1 MWSWVPAGWGRPCR
15 GGRAGSRRRRRRR
28 RCQKCWG
35 GESGR
40 GREKGTSRAGRG
52 WRRFCIITAKQGPRE
67 RERGK
72 KKRHALQRRR
82 GVRARAE
89 QPGHLQYL
97 LLCQARAAQPGQV
110 RSPSHKLVLG
120 EVTPSLRDGR
130 RQGIRGT
137 AINWLSAMDG
147 QGANTWPAPSVRV
160 RRLRGTGPSHARLA
174 SHDISSLAGGG
185 VVTYVIM

>member
-67 RERGK
+67 REREGK
-72 KKRHALQRRR
+72 KAPCITEATGGACQGGATRAPTIPAALS
-82 GVRARAE
+82 GPGSPARA
-89 QPGHLQYL
+89 
-97 LLCQARAAQPGQV
+97 GQV
-110 RSPSHKLVLG
+110 TESQAGFGRSHPVTEGRTQAGNTGHGNQLAFSHGWAGRQHLAS
-120 EVTPSLRDGR
+120 SLRPRPQASRDGTLAR
-130 RQGIRGT
+130 T
-137 AINWLSAMDG
+137 S
-147 QGANTWPAPSVRV
+147 
-160 RRLRGTGPSHARLA
+160 RLA
-174 SHDISSLAGGG
+174 
-185 VVTYVIM
+185 

>member
-1 MWSWVPAGWGRPCR
+1 MQ
-15 GGRAGSRRRRRRR
+15 GRAGRESTTATTTAMSKMLGRRKREGERKRNE
-28 RCQKCWG
+28 QG
-35 GESGR
+35 GTGMASVLYHHSKARTE
-40 GREKGTSRAGRG
+40 
-52 WRRFCIITAKQGPRE
+52 RE
-67 RERGK
+67 RERE